1 MTIPNTKVTLVIEVN
16 GEAFSYEFPN
26 AQNTV
31 LDSVIKYGDMKP
43 IPETTAV
50 EMPFEC
56 TEMSLTFDAFKD
68 PTSGKWCSLNVQK
81 PESEVNPLE
90 SAAKLIVDMVAKSAS
105 RDEINRAIQYSKAV
119 LDSAKS
125 PGMDLWDAYIEHGIS
140 ALQEEYQGD
149 DGDV

>member
-16 GEAFSYEFPN
+16 GEEFSYEFPN
-26 AQNTV
+26 AQNAV

-68 PTSGKWCSLNVQK
+68 PTSGKWCSLNVPK
-81 PESEVNPLE
+81 PKSEVNPLE
-90 SAAKLIVDMVAKSAS
+90 SAAKLIVDMTLKGATI
-105 RDEINRAIQYSKAV
+105 DELNRAIQYSKAV

-125 PGMDLWDAYIEHGIS
+125 PGMTLWKAYLEHGIS
-140 ALQEEYQGD
+140 ELQTKYQG
-149 DGDV
+149 GS